1 MRESAWS
8 AARTTFAS
16 LANPNYRKYVVGQGI
31 SLVGTWMQ
39 SIAQSWLVLV
49 LTHSATDIGVVVALQ
64 TLPTLILG
72 PYAGVIAD
80 RVNKRRL
87 MMILQAMMGVQAAV
101 LALVTF
107 AHAATFA
114 DVSLLAVVLGVNN
127 AFENPI
133 RQTFVLEM
141 VGPEDLRNAV
151 SLNSTM
157 VNVARALGPAIAG
170 ILIATVGEAWCFALN
185 ALSFVAVVASLAM
198 MDVSLLH
205 RAAPTPRAKG
215 QLREGLA
222 YVRRTPA
229 LAVPLVMMALVG
241 TLAYEFQVTMPVLAE
256 RVFHHNSV
264 GFGELTS
271 AMGLGA
277 VVGGLVTAARGSTG
291 TRALQNGAVLFALS
305 MAGAALMPTMIFEDV
320 AFVAVGYASV
330 AFLATANSTLQ
341 LAADPQMRGRVMSL
355 WAVAFLGSTP
365 VGGPLVG
372 WITNVTS
379 ARWGLGVGALSCAL
393 AAGLAVVSRR
403 RGVDSGVR
411 AHSGRREH

>member
-1 MRESAWS
+1 MSVRESARG

-16 LANPNYRKYVVGQGI
+16 LANPNYRKYVAGQGI

-49 LTHSATDIGVVVALQ
+49 LTHSETDIGLVVALQ

-72 PYAGVIAD
+72 PYAGVVAD
-80 RVNKRRL
+80 RVNKRRF
-87 MMILQAMMGVQAAV
+87 MIILQSAMGLQAAV
-101 LALVTF
+101 LAIVTF

-114 DVSLLAVVLGVNN
+114 DVGLLAVILGVNN

-141 VGPEDLRNAV
+141 VGPDDLRNAV

-157 VNVARALGPAIAG
+157 VNVARAFGPAVAG
-170 ILIATVGEAWCFALN
+170 VLIASVGEAWCFALN
-185 ALSFVAVVASLAM
+185 ALSFIAVVTSLVV
-198 MDVSLLH
+198 MDQSTLH
-205 RAAPTPRAKG
+205 RAPPSPRAKG
-215 QLREGLA
+215 QLREGLS
-222 YVRRTPA
+222 YVRRTPE

-271 AMGLGA
+271 AMGIGA
-277 VVGGLVTAARGSTG
+277 ILGGLVTAARGSTG
-291 TRALQNGAVLFALS
+291 IRALQRGAFLFALA
-305 MAGAALMPTMIFEDV
+305 MGAAAMMRSMTLEIV

-330 AFLATANSTLQ
+330 AFLSTANSTLQ
-341 LAADPQMRGRVMSL
+341 LAADPMMRGRVMAL

-365 VGGPLVG
+365 IGGPLIG
-372 WITNVTS
+372 WVTNVTS
-379 ARWGLGVGALSCAL
+379 ARWGVGVGALSCL
-393 AAGLAVVSRR
+393 AAVGLSML
-403 RGVDSGVR
+403 VR
-411 AHSGRREH
+411 PSAPRSTSSS

>member
-1 MRESAWS
+1 MSVRETARD

-16 LANPNYRKYVVGQGI
+16 LANPNYRKYVLGQGV

-39 SIAQSWLVLV
+39 AIAQSWLVLV
-49 LTHSATDIGVVVALQ
+49 LTHSATDIGIVIALQ
-64 TLPTLILG
+64 TLPTLLLG
-72 PYAGVIAD
+72 PYAGVVAD

-87 MMILQAMMGVQAAV
+87 MMVLQSLMGVQAAL

-107 AHAATFA
+107 AHVATFA
-114 DVSLLAVVLGVNN
+114 DVGLLAVVLGVNN

-141 VGPEDLRNAV
+141 VGPSDLRNAV

-157 VNVARALGPAIAG
+157 VNVARAVGPALAG
-170 ILIATVGEAWCFALN
+170 VLIATVGEGWCFALN
-185 ALSFVAVVASLAM
+185 AVSFVAVVGSLWAM
-198 MDVSLLH
+198 DETLLH
-205 RAAPTPRAKG
+205 RAEPTPRAKG

-222 YVRRTPA
+222 YVRRTPT
-229 LAVPLVMMALVG
+229 LAIPLVMMALVG
-241 TLAYEFQVTMPVLAE
+241 TFAYEFQVTMPVLAE

-271 AMGLGA
+271 AMGIGA
-277 VVGGLVTAARGSTG
+277 VIGGLMTAARGSTG
-291 TRALQNGAVLFALS
+291 TRALQRGAVLFALS
-305 MAGAALMPTMIFEDV
+305 MAAAALMPSMLFEDV

-365 VGGPLVG
+365 IGGPLVG
-372 WITNVTS
+372 WITNATN
-379 ARWGLGVGALSCAL
+379 ARWGLGVGALSCAA
-393 AAGLAVVSRR
+393 AAGLAVFASRHHHPHAR
-403 RGVDSGVR
+403 RPSN
-411 AHSGRREH
+411 S